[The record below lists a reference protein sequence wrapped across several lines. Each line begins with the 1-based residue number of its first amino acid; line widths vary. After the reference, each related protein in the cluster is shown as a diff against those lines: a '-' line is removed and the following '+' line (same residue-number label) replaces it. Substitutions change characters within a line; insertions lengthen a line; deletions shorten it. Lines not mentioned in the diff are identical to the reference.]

1 MFLRSL
7 FWERTVLSLLE
18 KIGQLPPNVQAE
30 IATRVENY
38 IGLARSAKDEALLAR
53 FAKAA
58 VEERVKIIAEG
69 VRSTLDW
76 RWAAAS
82 LSEAWCVAK
91 IGLANGSLNRHSALA
106 VISAIESFGAKRTV

>member
-30 IATRVENY
+30 IATSVENY
-38 IGLARSAKDEALLAR
+38 ISLARSAKDEALLAR

-58 VEERVKIIAEG
+58 VEEREKIIAEVACALFKQRHASAPLISLRG
-69 VRSTLDW
+69 VS
-76 RWAAAS
+76 
-82 LSEAWCVAK
+82 
-91 IGLANGSLNRHSALA
+91 ANKQR
-106 VISAIESFGAKRTV
+106 